1 MDKVDCQ
8 NERSSSKTV
17 GVIIICL
24 SLLLLSVGLLLLPVV
39 GFIFAIP
46 LLILGVGMI
55 VAPES
60 KTCRLI
66 MQGLGSKQ
74 N

>member
-1 MDKVDCQ
+1 MDRFDCQ

-17 GVIIICL
+17 GAAIVGV
-24 SLLLLSVGLLLLPVV
+24 SLLLLTVGLLVLPVV

-46 LLILGVGMI
+46 LLILGIGML

-60 KTCRLI
+60 KACRLI
-66 MQGLGSKQ
+66 MQSLRTK
-74 N
+74 

>member
-1 MDKVDCQ
+1 MDRVDCQ

-17 GVIIICL
+17 GAVIVGV
-24 SLLLLSVGLLLLPVV
+24 SLLLLTVGLLVLPVV

-46 LLILGVGMI
+46 LLILGIGML

-60 KTCRLI
+60 KACRLI
-66 MQGLGSKQ
+66 MQSLRTK
-74 N
+74 

>member
-1 MDKVDCQ
+1 MDRVDCL

-17 GVIIICL
+17 GMVIIGV
-24 SLLLLSVGLLLLPVV
+24 SLLLLAVGLLLLPVV
-39 GFIFAIP
+39 GFIFSIP
-46 LLILGVGMI
+46 LLILGIGML

-66 MQGLGSKQ
+66 MQGLRTK
-74 N
+74 

>member
-1 MDKVDCQ
+1 MDRADCQ
-8 NERSSSKTV
+8 NERSSTKTV
-17 GVIIICL
+17 GAIIIGV
-24 SLLLLSVGLLLLPVV
+24 SLLLLTVGLLLLPVV

-46 LLILGVGMI
+46 LLILGVGML

-66 MQGLGSKQ
+66 MHGLRTK
-74 N
+74 